1 MWYQN
6 NELNRWVISIL
17 LY

>member
-6 NELNRWVISIL
+6 NELNRWVISIW